1 MKNIER
7 ALVEV
12 KEEGPQLRVV
22 GTVKAVG
29 KMMPPPPP
37 LVLPSP
43 IHARRPR
50 PELAVLGWG
59 NRATRLAGRK

>member
-22 GTVKAVG
+22 GDAKAAG
-29 KMMPPPPP
+29 KVMPPPPP

-50 PELAVLGWG
+50 PELAVLGWST
-59 NRATRLAGRK
+59 RATRLVGRK